1 MEIPITETSNQIT
14 TTIDIASSHGM
25 CITTEL
31 SRYIVSSTVITTI
44 DIASSHGMC
53 ITTELSR
60 YIVSSK
66 VITTT

>member
-25 CITTEL
+25 
-31 SRYIVSSTVITTI
+31 Y
-44 DIASSHGMC
+44 

-66 VITTT
+66 VYPLSCQKMFRW